1 MGTLKDNYILMGD
14 MANDWYEQ
22 NKSHFWTGVSM
33 LGTIATAFASSN
45 DTARVFRKCQKK
57 YACDPSE
64 LPVKVRLQ
72 EYWQDFAPTAA
83 CVGISLFGA
92 GKSDHESTKL
102 IAERTGAYLVTKK
115 AYDTLKSS
123 MKEVVGEKKAQQVE
137 QKVAERNAQEIIR
150 ANPIYDR
157 NSLPVVGRPEQEFI
171 DKFSGWRFMSNID
184 YLRLGEM
191 KLQSMMR
198 EISPR
203 NTVLYHTNAVRGV
216 AYREWLC
223 YIGMPQEL
231 WNTPERD
238 REGWNKGCDPDGF
251 DDDVI
256 QFTTNPIEVEEG
268 RSALEIEWE
277 TEPTD
282 MRLGTYL
289 KLNGV

>member
-14 MANDWYEQ
+14 MANDWYTQ

-72 EYWQDFAPTAA
+72 EHWQDFAPTAA

-92 GKSDHESTKL
+92 AKSDHESTKL

-137 QKVAERNAQEIIR
+137 QKVTEEKAKEIVCS
-150 ANPIYDR
+150 NPVYDR
-157 NSLPVVGRPEQEFI
+157 NLLPTAGRPDQEFI
-171 DKFSGWRFMSNID
+171 DEYSGWRFMSNID

-191 KLQSMMR
+191 KLQAMMD
-198 EISPR
+198 ELAPR
-203 NTVLYHTNAVRGV
+203 NSVLEYSDAIKGV
-216 AYREWLC
+216 AYSEWAA
-223 YIGMPQEL
+223 YIGMKPEQY
-231 WNTPERD
+231 NTNER
-238 REGWNKGCDPDGF
+238 RYRGWNKGYDRNGY

-256 QFTTNPIEVEEG
+256 HFTTRPIEVEEG
-268 RSALEIEWE
+268 RSAIVISWE
-277 TEPTD
+277 VEPTD
-282 MRLGTYL
+282 MKLGRLI
-289 KLNGV
+289 KLSNI